1 MLLSCRIFENLKAF
15 RYDYLEMSGESFM
28 GKAGEMISDIYKEHA
43 QSPLMLNKAIEY
55 LGKQLPDALRAF
67 AEREERK
74 DRLSKGSEEYIDGF
88 LSQGR
93 QYLYVPLS
101 ELFII
106 YDGIHYKLTTE
117 SQLVHAALSGI
128 SSSSS
133 FSSLIPWKHKIKNL
147 LVRRVK
153 GTSPLA
159 TIPESDTIQFVLSHI
174 SPTLFQSREEGK
186 YFLTVIGDSIL
197 KKATELVHFISP
209 TAKPLIM
216 AIQGH
221 VRDHFKSGV
230 HANITFKH
238 KYYDHRYPSCRIL
251 NCNESAGIRSC
262 WDNFIKTHILD
273 IVVVSTHYSRRYGSG
288 DNFLKSHC
296 RTDAVKNRVR
306 FLADME
312 TAPALVSQFLSGI
325 ETGGI
330 TDTIDSDEM
339 HYLWF
344 RYLSSRSLPHIISR
358 KNLKDMFMSR
368 ISYDPETDR
377 YCGLVSPALQKVHA
391 VQSFWNATIEADAD
405 DELDISEFHS
415 LMRDW
420 SSQLD
425 APTTVDEEDLLPIL
439 SHFYLRDVSNCRHL
453 VGIVSSVWDK
463 RGTMRSVIEELRI
476 QYAFQGRPTNVSMYR
491 FYRDYVNT
499 SGNSRVVSK
508 RYFEKYINRI
518 IDDQYIQKNRILS
531 TFWLNEGS

>member
-1 MLLSCRIFENLKAF
+1 MVEANA
-15 RYDYLEMSGESFM
+15 
-28 GKAGEMISDIYKEHA
+28 MISKIHGEYA
-43 QSPLMLNKAIEY
+43 GSPHMLSKAVEY

-74 DRLSKGSEEYIDGF
+74 DRLEKGSEENIDGF

-106 YDGIHYKLTTE
+106 YDGTHYKLTTE

-133 FSSLIPWKHKIKNL
+133 FASLIPWKHKIKNL

-153 GTSPLA
+153 DTSPLA

-197 KKATELVHFISP
+197 KKSTELVHFISS

-230 HANITFKH
+230 HVDMTFKH
-238 KYYDHRYPSCRIL
+238 KYYDHRYPNCRIL

-262 WDNFIKTHILD
+262 WDNFIKTNILD
-273 IVVVSTHYSRRYGSG
+273 IVVVATHYSRRYGSS
-288 DNFLKSHC
+288 DHFLEAHC
-296 RTDAVKNRVR
+296 RTDAVKERVR
-306 FLADME
+306 FLADMG
-312 TAPALVSQFLSGI
+312 TAPTIVSHFLSGI
-325 ETGGI
+325 EPGGV

-344 RYLSSRSLPHIISR
+344 RYISSRSLPHIISK
-358 KNLKDMFMSR
+358 KNLKEMFTSR
-368 ISYDPETDR
+368 INYDAETDR

-391 VQSFWNATIEADAD
+391 VQSFWNATIEVDAD
-405 DELDISEFHS
+405 DELDMSEFHS

-420 SSQLD
+420 SSHLD
-425 APTTVDEEDLLPIL
+425 NPTTVDEEDLLPIL
-439 SHFYLRDVSNCRHL
+439 SHFYLRYVSGCRHL
-453 VGIVSSVWDK
+453 IGIRSSSWDK
-463 RGTMRSVIEELRI
+463 RGSMRSTIEELRI
-476 QYAFQGRPTNVSMYR
+476 QYAFQARPVNVSLYR
-491 FYRDYVNT
+491 FYKDYVSA
-499 SGNSRVVSK
+499 SGSARVVSK
-508 RYFEKYINRI
+508 KYFEKYINRI
-518 IDDQYIQKNRILS
+518 IDDQYIQKNRISS
-531 TFWLNEGS
+531 TFWLNGGN